1 MLCHI
6 LKAMR
11 MKSKEDCTA
20 DVCTIFEK
28 TTDYI
33 DLDTGKMLTRHYCL
47 LCKYVFIPI
56 IL

>member
-1 MLCHI
+1 
-6 LKAMR
+6 MR
-11 MKSKEDCTA
+11 TKSKEDRTA
-20 DVCTIFEK
+20 DVRTIFEK